1 MPRLEGAMPKPRFSP
16 AALRDLQEILD
27 YIAQD
32 SPAQARRLREALRTR
47 CRRLA
52 DFPDAAPLRPE
63 LGERI
68 RVAVCGSY
76 LILYSPRGGQD
87 IVIERV
93 VHDARDLT
101 GGLE

>member
-1 MPRLEGAMPKPRFSP
+1 MPRLRGTVPKPRFSR

-32 SPAQARRLREALRTR
+32 SPAQARRVRDALRAR

-52 DFPDAAPLRPE
+52 DFPDASPLRPE
-63 LGERI
+63 LGEGI
-68 RVAVCGSY
+68 RVAVHGSY
-76 LILYSPRGGQD
+76 LILYSPRGGQG

-93 VHDARDLT
+93 SHGARDLAGT
-101 GGLE
+101 LE